1 MDHKIHLKASPVV
14 IFCLFALTACPSTRV
29 SRVKRADQTPPEVT
43 MVITFRD
50 SATGKTTLHQV
61 VSPPASGDIS
71 VRVTV
76 PPPPLPPAE
85 AKGVE
90 IEVRAIARDPEGV
103 SHVRIMRTAA
113 PGMRWK
119 GKPPGPIN
127 RFSDDAQARE
137 ELRGTLV
144 LSQKGSTITLFA
156 EAFNFGPGTSQG
168 SRTAKLTI
176 TTR

>member
-1 MDHKIHLKASPVV
+1 MNHKRHLKIFPVV
-14 IFCLFALTACPSTRV
+14 IFCLLALTACPSPRV
-29 SRVKRADQTPPEVT
+29 SRVERVDQTPPDVT
-43 MVITFRD
+43 MVITVRD
-50 SATGKTTLHQV
+50 PATGKTTLHQV

-71 VRVTV
+71 VRVNV
-76 PPPPLPPAE
+76 PPPPLPPAQ
-85 AKGVE
+85 AKGME
-90 IEVRAIARDPEGV
+90 IDVKAIARDPEGV
-103 SHVRIMRTAA
+103 SHLRIMRTAA

-127 RFSDDAQARE
+127 RFSDDAQAKE

-176 TTR
+176 TTK